1 MPVPPPWT
9 HRLAT
14 TAARKHL
21 SEIVTR
27 VQDPRSYCVLTRHG
41 KPMAAIVPM
50 SALNR
55 IHDLEDIEDVVQ
67 HGKRPAKFWFGTG
80 GARSNAEAA
89 EAVLKLQMDRK
100 VEREVLANAGM
111 EPVPGG
117 ELLGEVETPA
127 PRGWL
132 RRWIEW
138 EVRGLRRGERG

>member
-1 MPVPPPWT
+1 MPAHPSETTPAPWT

-14 TAARKHL
+14 TSARKHL

-50 SALNR
+50 SALTR
-55 IHDLEDIEDVVQ
+55 IHDLEDIEDVAK
-67 HGKRPAKFWFGTG
+67 HGHRPAKFLFGTG

-100 VEREVLANAGM
+100 VEREVLANAGL
-111 EPVPGG
+111 EPIPGG
-117 ELLGEVETPA
+117 ELVGEVERA
-127 PRGWL
+127 VR
-132 RRWIEW
+132 RRWCW
-138 EVRGLRRGERG
+138 FWKWA